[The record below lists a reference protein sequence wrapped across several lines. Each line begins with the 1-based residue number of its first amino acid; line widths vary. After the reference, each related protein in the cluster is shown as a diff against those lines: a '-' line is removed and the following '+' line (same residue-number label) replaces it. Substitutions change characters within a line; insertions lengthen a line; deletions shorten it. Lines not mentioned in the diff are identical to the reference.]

1 MATPKLL
8 HLRSQT
14 KGQLP
19 SAAAIQVGQIG
30 VNYHAD
36 DPFLCIKDS
45 VGVVRRVSGFAIGT
59 VAPTSA
65 SAGQLWVDTT
75 NTPATLKV
83 YSGTGWTPIPDAATT
98 TKAGAVQL
106 ATLADVT
113 AGTIGRAVDA
123 AQLKATNDRLTTTTT
138 ASITG
143 VTGTLP
149 VTAVTTTGKVVVGV
163 NDATITTAGLLTAL
177 DKVKLD
183 GIATGAEVNVQSDWT
198 QADNTKDDFIKNKP
212 AAYVLPAAS
221 ATVLGGVKQGTGLAI
236 AADGTLSVNLTGG
249 LTYKGT
255 TDPTKAP
262 PAAPKNGDVWI
273 ASVVGAYEATW
284 GLTGSATKGEM
295 LIFEGGAWDAVGQ
308 AASPIKP
315 NWTAAAGAA
324 DEILNKPVAATDT
337 TAGLIRLATTAEAA
351 AGTDTT
357 TAVTPAQLLSR
368 LPKGTAADQYLR
380 WDQATT
386 VWVAADDVIGGV
398 F

>member
-45 VGVVRRVSGFAIGT
+45 AGVVRRVSGFPIGT

-83 YSGTGWTPIPDAATT
+83 YNGTGWTPIPDAATT
-98 TKAGAVQL
+98 TKAGVVQL
-106 ATLADVT
+106 ATTADVT
-113 AGTIGRAVDA
+113 AGTVGRAVDA

-163 NDATITTAGLLTAL
+163 NDATTTTAGLLTAL
-177 DKVKLD
+177 DKVKLN
-183 GIATGAEVNVQSDWT
+183 GIATGAEVNVQADWT
-198 QADNTKDDFIKNKP
+198 QTDNTKDDFIKNKP

-221 ATVLGGVKQGTGLAI
+221 ATVLGGVKQGTGIAI

-273 ASVVGAYEATW
+273 ASAAGAYEATW
-284 GLTGSATKGEM
+284 GLTGIATKGEL
-295 LIFEGGAWDAVGQ
+295 LIFEGGAWAAVGQ

-324 DEILNKPVAATDT
+324 DEILNKPVAATDA

-351 AGTDTT
+351 AGTSTV

-386 VWVAADDVIGGV
+386 VWVAADDVLGGV

>member
-19 SAAAIQVGQIG
+19 SAAVIQVGQIG

-59 VAPTSA
+59 VAPA
-65 SAGQLWVDTT
+65 SATPGQLWVDTT

-83 YSGTGWTPIPDAATT
+83 YNGTGWTPAPDAATT
-98 TKAGAVQL
+98 TKAGVVQL
-106 ATLADVT
+106 ATTADVT

-123 AQLKATNDRLTTTTT
+123 AQLKATNDRLTTSTT

-183 GIATGAEVNVQSDWT
+183 GIATGAEVNIQADWT
-198 QADNTKDDFIKNKP
+198 QTDNTKDDFIKNKP

-236 AADGTLSVNLTGG
+236 AADGTLSVNLTGA

-255 TDPTKAP
+255 TDPTKVP

-273 ASVVGAYEATW
+273 ASVAGAYEATW
-284 GLTGSATKGEM
+284 GLTGIATKGEM

-351 AGTDTT
+351 AGTSTT